1 MRFLGRIGVRI
12 ARRSRW
18 LARRLWLVAAFE
30 IALITRSHW
39 RRLDPGERR
48 RLSELLRKSRGRPS
62 RLTPREREEA
72 AELLE
77 KIDYAELGVNVA
89 ATLLPF
95 RPFGRLVEFGMGR
108 PARSRQRRARAARA

>member
-1 MRFLGRIGVRI
+1 MRFLGRIGLRI

-39 RRLDPGERR
+39 RRLEPEERR

-62 RLTPREREEA
+62 RLSAREREEA

-77 KIDYAELGVNVA
+77 KLDYAELGGNVA

-95 RPFGRLVEFGMGR
+95 RPFGRIVEFALGR
-108 PARSRQRRARAARA
+108 PERNRRRRARPAKA